1 MRQLRL
7 VVGIIIVFC
16 VATPSV
22 TSAVEMCDRSCLI
35 GILNQ
40 YLDAVCKHDPSKAP
54 LAPNYRSTENAVEVK
69 SGKGVWTTVNTL
81 GEVQRRYADPINQSA
96 AFYGLVQESGNPA
109 LVSLRL
115 KIHDRKIS
123 EAEWTIARKG
133 SIIYKPEGAV
143 MFTPPKDMVRPE
155 HRSSRESMI
164 AAADSYFSGIQ
175 GHDGNITLAHP
186 GCYRIENGTWMV
198 GVLPGQPLGNIVSTN
213 APLEKGGDGIKA
225 SYFANSQC
233 NTGFPGMGKVTEAVI
248 ERRYSVVDEDAGI
261 VMGTVIF
268 KRVPGVM
275 QQGSP
280 MKWLYLTEFFQIE
293 NGRIRG
299 IFAAMESLPY
309 EIQTSGWADK
319 KR

>member
-1 MRQLRL
+1 MCQLRL
-7 VVGIIIVFC
+7 VLGIVIFLC
-16 VATPSV
+16 VATPCV
-22 TSAVEMCDRSCLI
+22 TTAADICDRNCLI

-40 YLDAVCKHDPSKAP
+40 YLDAVCMHNPSKAP

-69 SGKGVWTTVNTL
+69 AGKGMWMTATAL
-81 GEVQRRYADPINQSA
+81 GEVQRRYTDPINQSA
-96 AFYGLVQESGNPA
+96 AFYGLVQDSGNPA

-115 KIHDRKIS
+115 KIEDRRVS
-123 EAEWTIARKG
+123 EAEWTIAREG
-133 SIIYKPEGAV
+133 SIIYKPQGVV
-143 MFTPPKDMVRPE
+143 MFLPPKDMARPE
-155 HRSSRESMI
+155 YRSSRESMI

-175 GHDGNITLAHP
+175 GGDGNIVLAHP

-198 GVLPGQPLGNIVSTN
+198 GVLPGQPLGNIVSPA

-225 SYFANSQC
+225 AYFTNSQC
-233 NTGFPGMGKVTEAVI
+233 NTGFPGMAKVTQAVI

-261 VMGTVIF
+261 VVGTVIF

-275 QQGSP
+275 QQGSL

-309 EIQTSGWADK
+309 EIQTSGWANK
-319 KR
+319 K